1 MIKMKIIVNLL
12 MLILFVSCSTEQLKL
27 EQYQKYPV
35 KFAKRNFVCTDKSF
49 EIFLPYRW
57 NYKIENYENV
67 AEIILGIDIASEPDE
82 KNFINILSIQK
93 TTGFSIE
100 KNLEAEYLIMLENLK
115 RKSNFKLIESGK
127 TKLLNNE
134 TYFVHSKSN
143 SGTYGEIE
151 LITLITKSNYE
162 NNFYYLTAS
171 ASRTK
176 ELEKNMAI
184 MIQCLRTFK
193 QKENK

>member
-1 MIKMKIIVNLL
+1 MKIIVNLL
-12 MLILFVSCSTEQLKL
+12 MLILFISCSTEQLKL

-35 KFAKRNFVCTDKSF
+35 KFVKRNFVYTDKSF
-49 EIFLPYRW
+49 EIYLPFKW
-57 NYKIENYENV
+57 KYKIENYENV
-67 AEIILGIDIASEPDE
+67 AEIILGIDVASEPDE
-82 KNFINILSIQK
+82 KNFIDILSIQK
-93 TTGFSIE
+93 TTGFSTE
-100 KNLEAEYLIMLENLK
+100 KNLEAEYLKMLENLK

-127 TKLLNNE
+127 TKLLKNE

-162 NNFYYLTAS
+162 RNFYYLTAS

-193 QKENK
+193 QKEKK